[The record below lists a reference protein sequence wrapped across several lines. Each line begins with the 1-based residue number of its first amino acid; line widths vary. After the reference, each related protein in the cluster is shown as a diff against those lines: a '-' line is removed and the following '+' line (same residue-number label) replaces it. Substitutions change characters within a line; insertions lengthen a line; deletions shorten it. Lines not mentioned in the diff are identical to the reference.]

1 MSQLKAIFMNS
12 ITYRLIKTERAR
24 KTGEGSITYAVL
36 KDADSQG
43 VYFTLLANDGAGQFS
58 PEIVAFDKIEQC
70 LTKVDGKKPVPAKL
84 FAPAFIG
91 RSVNNFGFL
100 MAAMRQELLVLPTV
114 DASHLHAV
122 SGNWDEWKRQ
132 ILAQEGQPYTP
143 PAPKG
148 KGVLASAAPVDTQ
161 AKPEAVVHEEPMPQ
175 ADSPQSKGKKSR
187 KLLHLAKTPVEAM
200 PDAVD
205 APDTASTDAEAS
217 SHDDAA

>member
-1 MSQLKAIFMNS
+1 MTTT
-12 ITYRLIKTERAR
+12 TYLLIKTERAR

-36 KDADSQG
+36 KDVASQG

-70 LTKVDGKKPVPAKL
+70 LVKVVGKKPVPAKL
-84 FAPAFIG
+84 FAPAFVG
-91 RSVNNFGFL
+91 RSANNAGFL

-132 ILAQEGQPYTP
+132 ILAHEGQSYTP

-148 KGVLASAAPVDTQ
+148 KGVLASTALADTQ
-161 AKPEAVVHEEPMPQ
+161 AKPGVAVHEEPIREAGSLVP
-175 ADSPQSKGKKSR
+175 KGKKSR
-187 KLLHLAKTPVEAM
+187 KLPRIAETPAEEA
-200 PDAVD
+200 PDAIDAADTTSVD
-205 APDTASTDAEAS
+205 PKAV

>member
-1 MSQLKAIFMNS
+1 MTTTHL
-12 ITYRLIKTERAR
+12 LIKTERAR

-36 KDADSQG
+36 KDADSQS
-43 VYFTLLANDGAGQFS
+43 VYFTLLANDGSGQFS
-58 PEIVAFDKIEQC
+58 PEIVAFEKIQQC
-70 LTKVDGKKPVPAKL
+70 LAKVDGKKPVPAKL
-84 FAPAFIG
+84 FAPAFVG
-91 RSVNNFGFL
+91 RSANNAGFL

-148 KGVLASAAPVDTQ
+148 KGGFASAASADTQ
-161 AKPEAVVHEEPMPQ
+161 PKPEAVVNDKSMPE
-175 ADSPQSKGKKSR
+175 ADIPPLKGKKSR
-187 KLLHLAKTPVEAM
+187 KLLHLAKTPVEAT

-205 APDTASTDAEAS
+205 ATDTANVDAEAV

>member
-1 MSQLKAIFMNS
+1 MNTT
-12 ITYRLIKTERAR
+12 TYLLIKTERAR

-58 PEIVAFDKIEQC
+58 PEIVAFEKIQQC
-70 LTKVDGKKPVPAKL
+70 LAKVDGKKPVPAKL

-100 MAAMRQELLVLPTV
+100 MAAMRHELLVLPTV

-148 KGVLASAAPVDTQ
+148 KGVFASIAPADTQ
-161 AKPEAVVHEEPMPQ
+161 AKPEPLAHDEPMPQ

-187 KLLHLAKTPVEAM
+187 KLLHLAKTPVEAT
-200 PDAVD
+200 PDATGGADAASVD
-205 APDTASTDAEAS
+205 EEAT